1 MRGRLCKK
9 KGRKKVAFIHILSS
23 LFSCSIS
30 LLGLCFV
37 FLVLLLLLPSTFI
50 NATVAFRSGRHN
62 RRPVSERRRA
72 RARARDE
79 REGGMKKRNSCLLT
93 CASEKQ
99 GNKAAMSKAGVLFSP
114 LFSTLAVFVKGAVVS
129 SGYLYILFRGRER
142 AGQSPMKCTGGG

>member
-1 MRGRLCKK
+1 MGLRGGDFVK
-9 KGRKKVAFIHILSS
+9 KGRKKVAFIHIFSS

-72 RARARDE
+72 RERDE

-93 CASEKQ
+93 CASEKP
-99 GNKAAMSKAGVLFSP
+99 GK
-114 LFSTLAVFVKGAVVS
+114 
-129 SGYLYILFRGRER
+129 
-142 AGQSPMKCTGGG
+142 

>member
-1 MRGRLCKK
+1 M
-9 KGRKKVAFIHILSS
+9 AFIHILSS

-50 NATVAFRSGRHN
+50 NATVAFRSGHHN
-62 RRPVSERRRA
+62 RRPVSERRRARA

-114 LFSTLAVFVKGAVVS
+114 LFSPLAVFVKGAVVS
-129 SGYLYILFRGRER
+129 SGYLYILFRGRELAR
-142 AGQSPMKCTGGG
+142 QSPMKCTGGG

>member
-1 MRGRLCKK
+1 M
-9 KGRKKVAFIHILSS
+9 AFIHILSS
-23 LFSCSIS
+23 LFSCSVS

-37 FLVLLLLLPSTFI
+37 FLLLLLLPSTFI

-72 RARARDE
+72 RARDE

-99 GNKAAMSKAGVLFSP
+99 RDKATMSKAGVLFSP
-114 LFSTLAVFVKGAVVS
+114 LFSTLAVFVKGTVVS

-142 AGQSPMKCTGGG
+142 ARQSPMKCAGGG

>member
-1 MRGRLCKK
+1 M
-9 KGRKKVAFIHILSS
+9 AFIHILSS

-72 RARARDE
+72 RARDG
-79 REGGMKKRNSCLLT
+79 REGGMKKRNGCLLT

-99 GNKAAMSKAGVLFSP
+99 GNKAAMSKAGVLFAP
-114 LFSTLAVFVKGAVVS
+114 LFSPLAVFVKGAVVS

-142 AGQSPMKCTGGG
+142 ARQSQMKCTGGG